1 MASHY
6 PKNESKF
13 HAAHKVPG
21 PLLTASSPITLTLL
35 NELYLKFPLRA
46 PNCLLILP
54 GMLLPQISIW
64 LIPYPFVLPAQMV
77 LIKEVFHIYPI
88 KEKPHPLSFF
98 TLTILFS
105 FIAHVPF
112 RSIIYSVVVIYCF
125 SCLEYK
131 PHEHRIL
138 FNSLL
143 SIYTI
148 GILYV
153 LLWRE
158 EGPLEASFFLSPKSS
173 DGVRYSL
180 NDPSS
185 SNISSL
191 SQVSRSPINGSQLI
205 YFSKVM
211 SPRRPESF
219 FITN

>member
-1 MASHY
+1 MAHPLPFCAPCSNGANQRGLPHLPHKGETTSLVLLYSHY
-6 PKNESKF
+6 
-13 HAAHKVPG
+13 
-21 PLLTASSPITLTLL
+21 L
-35 NELYLKFPLRA
+35 
-46 PNCLLILP
+46 
-54 GMLLPQISIW
+54 
-64 LIPYPFVLPAQMV
+64 
-77 LIKEVFHIYPI
+77 
-88 KEKPHPLSFF
+88 
-98 TLTILFS
+98 ILFS